1 MTNLKDAQK
10 NGEINQFIKE
20 REKSLTGDK
29 TKFDKA
35 IKSMVSEKSPKVP
48 VASPKDSSER

>member
-1 MTNLKDAQK
+1 MTTLKDAQK
-10 NGEINQFIKE
+10 NGKIDQFIKE

-35 IKSMVSEKSPKVP
+35 IKSMVSEKSSKVP
-48 VASPKDSSER
+48 ATSPKGSSER